1 MAIEEM
7 VLLNMTFDRH
17 ELDEVLFKLKGSQ
30 YFYPQSA
37 SKIVNNVKGVHALQ
51 EDNVYTQLLDRLI
64 QIASDIKLDLNRD
77 LAPGHTLDYQVKSD
91 YLTSLEE
98 EIKKI
103 KDVQDQ
109 LIQEKDENEKTLEM
123 LNRLSLSEVNL
134 DQLLECQYVQAR
146 FGRFKRQNLD
156 KIKYYEGRP
165 FIFNKLGEDH
175 HYVWCCYIVTN
186 NLQLEVDNIFQALG
200 FEEIKIPS
208 FVHGKLEDA
217 KKELKD
223 EIDAMQE
230 YILRMD
236 QKMTIL
242 RETHKVDL
250 LKLYSTAS
258 FLQRIEEYKVFV
270 VNYQSK
276 CAIYGFIPT
285 RILDEF
291 KNQMKDIESMEYQ
304 KLPADILDHQQVVA
318 PTVVHNAKIV
328 KPFEAVSKVKQSD
341 KIDTTI
347 AFAVLYYAVFIIF
360 LGDLGVGAILA
371 LLGLLMRKKKMGS
384 LLLSLGIASML
395 GGLIYGDL
403 FYTMNLYPAIA
414 LPLSTVFKLVD
425 GIVLLIAGT
434 FTINA
439 FKKMYLENSTIERVL
454 SMKGICGLIVVYALL
469 VYLGCVYEAHIN
481 WPVTPV
487 AIVVVA
493 CLVLVFAKSIIKKK
507 STK

>member
-7 VLLNMTFDRH
+7 VLLNMTFDRYD
-17 ELDEVLFKLKGSQ
+17 LDKVLFQLKGSQ
-30 YFYPQSA
+30 NFYPQSA

-51 EDNVYTQLLDRLI
+51 EDNVYTKMLDRLI
-64 QIASDIKLDLNRD
+64 QIASDMKLDLNRD
-77 LAPGHTLDYQVKSD
+77 LEPDQTLDLNKSNE
-91 YLTSLEE
+91 YLKGLEA
-98 EIKKI
+98 EIKQI

-109 LIQEKDENEKTLEM
+109 LIQEKEENDKTLDM
-123 LNRLSLSEVNL
+123 LKCLTLTEVDL
-134 DQLLECQYVQAR
+134 DQLIECQYVKAR

-200 FEEIKIPS
+200 FEEIQLPS
-208 FVHGKLEDA
+208 FVHGTLDDA
-217 KKELKD
+217 KKELTE
-223 EIDAMQE
+223 EIHAMEE

-236 QKMTIL
+236 QKVTIL

-258 FLQRIEEYKVFV
+258 FLQRVESFKVFV
-270 VNYQSK
+270 VDYQSK
-276 CAIYGFIPT
+276 CAIYGFIST
-285 RILDEF
+285 RIIEEF
-291 KNQMKDIESMEYQ
+291 KQLFSDIESMEYQ
-304 KLPADILDHQQVVA
+304 QLPADILDHQQVVA
-318 PTVVHNAKIV
+318 PTVVHNSKIV
-328 KPFEAVSKVKQSD
+328 KPFEAISKVKLSD

-347 AFAVLYYAVFIIF
+347 AVAALYYIVFIIF

-371 LLGLLMRKKKMGS
+371 LLGLLMRKKKMGP
-384 LLLSLGIASML
+384 LLLSLGIAAAI
-395 GGLIYGDL
+395 GGLIYGDV
-403 FYTMNLYPAIA
+403 FYTISLYPAIA
-414 LPLSTVFKLVD
+414 LPLSTVFKIVD

-439 FKKMYLENSTIERVL
+439 FKKMYLENSTVERVL
-454 SMKGICGLIVVYALL
+454 SMKGICGLIIVYALL
-469 VYLGCVYEAHIN
+469 VYLGCVYEAHISFSIM
-481 WPVTPV
+481 PV

-493 CLVLVFAKSIIKKK
+493 CLLMIFMKSIFKKK
-507 STK
+507 SMK